1 MWKKAKVFW
10 TEKLEFV
17 VKEEIDLPEYFKGY
31 VIAPDESAQ
40 TTMTLFSKDFIK
52 KYSPEVSLGLPSLM
66 FEVEEI
72 EKLYE
77 VSKNNGVKVGELV
90 EIPGVKTFNFQDGQG
105 NYFAVS
111 EAVE

>member
-1 MWKKAKVFW
+1 
-10 TEKLEFV
+10 
-17 VKEEIDLPEYFKGY
+17 
-31 VIAPDESAQ
+31 
-40 TTMTLFSKDFIK
+40 
-52 KYSPEVSLGLPSLM
+52 M

-77 VSKNNGVKVGELV
+77 VCKNNGVKVGELV

>member
-1 MWKKAKVFW
+1 MIKKLQSVM
-10 TEKLEFV
+10 
-17 VKEEIDLPEYFKGY
+17 GY
-31 VIAPDESAQ
+31 EIAPDESVE

-77 VSKNNGVKVGELV
+77 VCKNNGVKVGELV